1 MSGRAR
7 LQLGFA
13 VQFRSYQLNVLM
25 PDLCG
30 RSHVET
36 ICLLSELFLQAR
48 KVMGIRDWE
57 CTSLVSTAGL
67 GSTEHLA
74 TVLWNPLL
82 HSPSEA
88 MPPVGWEL
96 SRFTKFSQRSRS
108 SYSQP
113 HFALKESTWFPQ
125 SLRLAQGRLSSLI
138 YWARTMAGWHHQLHG
153 HESEQIL
160 GDSEGQGGLAC
171 CSQWGRKE
179 LDTMSD
185 WTTTIIHWYSHG
197 GLVIKNPP
205 VNAGDG
211 GSIPGS
217 GRSLEEGNG
226 NSLQYSCQENAM
238 NSGAWQATV
247 HRVTK
252 ELDTT

>member
-48 KVMGIRDWE
+48 KVMGIWDWE
-57 CTSLVSTAGL
+57 CTSHVSTAEL

-113 HFALKESTWFPQ
+113 HFALKESMWFPQ
-125 SLRLAQGRLSSLI
+125 SFRLAQGRLSSLI

-171 CSQWGRKE
+171 CSPWCCKE
-179 LDTMSD
+179 SD
-185 WTTTIIHWYSHG
+185 MTERLNKAICYRPSEGQHRGCFTS
-197 GLVIKNPP
+197 
-205 VNAGDG
+205 
-211 GSIPGS
+211 S
-217 GRSLEEGNG
+217 SL
-226 NSLQYSCQENAM
+226 
-238 NSGAWQATV
+238 
-247 HRVTK
+247 
-252 ELDTT
+252 